1 MRAVRDTDCDERS
14 EARNARV
21 RKAWESESES
31 VRERS

>member
-21 RKAWESESES
+21 RKS
-31 VRERS
+31 VGERERSVGE